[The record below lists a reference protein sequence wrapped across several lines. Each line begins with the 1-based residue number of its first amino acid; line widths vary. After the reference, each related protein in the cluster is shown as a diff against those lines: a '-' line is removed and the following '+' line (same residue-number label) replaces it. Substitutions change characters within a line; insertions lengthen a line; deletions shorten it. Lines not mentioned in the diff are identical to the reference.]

1 MSSKPKFRRRN
12 YFINKEFQGRA
23 IFQYFLLIIAGSVLF
38 ALIFSIFS
46 SNTISIVYEDYRLN
60 IGTTPGILLERL
72 FSAQWFV
79 IVFAGALII
88 LFTLFLTHRVAG
100 PFYRFEKS
108 LETML
113 RGDIRGTIHLRKK
126 DEGKLVAGRLNE
138 FNRMIASRLTEIE
151 ALNREIRDL
160 AGRPGAEAR
169 ESAEAG
175 AADPETLSRIREKSE
190 KIDALIN
197 KFTFERQ

>member
-38 ALIFSIFS
+38 ALVFSIFS
-46 SNTISIVYEDYRLN
+46 SNTISIVYENYNLN
-60 IGTTPGILLERL
+60 IGTTPGILLEKL

-108 LETML
+108 LDTML
-113 RGDIRGTIHLRKK
+113 QGDIRGSIHLRKK
-126 DEGKLVAGRLNE
+126 DEGKLVAQRLNE
-138 FNRMIASRLTEIE
+138 FNHMIAGRLTEIE

-160 AGRPGAEAR
+160 AAGPEA
-169 ESAEAG
+169 
-175 AADPETLSRIREKSE
+175 LSRIREKSE
-190 KIDALIN
+190 QIDALIN
-197 KFTFERQ
+197 TFTFERQ